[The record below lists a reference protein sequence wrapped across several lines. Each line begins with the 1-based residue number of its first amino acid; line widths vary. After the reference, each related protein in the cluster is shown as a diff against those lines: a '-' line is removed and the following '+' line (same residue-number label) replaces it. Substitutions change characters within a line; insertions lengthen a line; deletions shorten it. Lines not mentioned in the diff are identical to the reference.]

1 MLESLISGKESSPF
15 VVIKDTLAA
24 PGDNLLLVWSH
35 HLRQR
40 FAAVVALHCGT
51 TNLGYETF
59 AVHCLDDL
67 QCKLILKLGIADN
80 CSSHSFSISS
90 LYICSIHHKLFGPG
104 KE

>member
-24 PGDNLLLVWSH
+24 PGDNLLLVWSR

-59 AVHCLDDL
+59 AVNCLDDL
-67 QCKLILKLGIADN
+67 QCKLISKLSIAV
-80 CSSHSFSISS
+80 IS
-90 LYICSIHHKLFGPG
+90 
-104 KE
+104 